1 VLLCLA
7 VGVSTAGSASC
18 SATRPTADQQ
28 NVTAFQPVSRSFIP
42 HQNAH
47 RSKACLTLDGALPDV
62 RIDHARNSRRVA
74 WFYVALDKNLIPMST
89 FANSNQFSQ
98 EERATAEAIERRQLQ
113 ANRARLSLATRN
125 QLTRLSKDCSIRFD
139 EYIFFP
145 EKR

>member
-1 VLLCLA
+1 
-7 VGVSTAGSASC
+7 
-18 SATRPTADQQ
+18 
-28 NVTAFQPVSRSFIP
+28 
-42 HQNAH
+42 
-47 RSKACLTLDGALPDV
+47 LPDV